1 MALKSDLIWDKL
13 NERLAQIDRNKRSFT
28 VVLFVHLRLDGKVVK
43 SVVLDFDNLKITE
56 IELCVDCTADYPT
69 ERIDASITIDDN
81 DFYLVA
87 TKETS
92 FAALIEQ
99 GKVNVT
105 GNKQLFITLDEKFRK
120 Q

>member
-1 MALKSDLIWDKL
+1 MALKTDQILDKL
-13 NERLAQIDRNKRSFT
+13 NEKLAQVDRSKRSFT
-28 VVLFVHLRLDGKVVK
+28 VILFVHLRQEGKVVK
-43 SVVLDFDNLKITE
+43 SVVLDFNDLKISE
-56 IELCVDCTADYPT
+56 IELAATSTADYPA

-99 GKVNVT
+99 GKVDIT
-105 GNKQLFITLDEKFRK
+105 GNKQAFITLDEKFRNK
-120 Q
+120 

>member
-28 VVLFVHLRLDGKVVK
+28 VILFVHLRVDGQVVR
-43 SVVLDFDNLKITE
+43 SVAMDFTDLKITE
-56 IELCVDCTADYPT
+56 IEQGVSSTVDYPA

-99 GKVNVT
+99 GKVDIT
-105 GNKQLFITLDEKFRK
+105 GNKQAFLTLDEKLRK
-120 Q
+120 K